1 MSMKLIQTA
10 SEHDWPWIIEH
21 HAATAWASLSPE
33 LQSVVNIQTV
43 RESLDE
49 QVRTFR
55 AEHGVTNQVF
65 IARIEDQNVGYIW
78 VGQVR
83 RVFTGEMQA
92 HILNLFVTKEFR
104 GQGVGARLLKRAE
117 AWAREHHLT
126 RIGLSVAAHN
136 SIAIGLYEKLGYE
149 IETQRMIKIL
159 GDA

>member
-1 MSMKLIQTA
+1 M
-10 SEHDWPWIIEH
+10 
-21 HAATAWASLSPE
+21 
-33 LQSVVNIQTV
+33 
-43 RESLDE
+43 
-49 QVRTFR
+49 
-55 AEHGVTNQVF
+55 TNQVF

-92 HILNLFVTKEFR
+92 HILNLFVTNEFR